1 MNGLAIFPCAMS
13 AGGMAGAAAD
23 QSAQRSTSGLKPKD
37 RLLRHGA
44 AGLTDTEL
52 IAVLLRYPSVED
64 VAVGLL
70 PTIGGLW
77 ELFCAERVALVR
89 SGASAG
95 RAAVLMAAG
104 ELMRR
109 LAAAK
114 ISHRRLLDQPAVVA
128 EFLALDSNYEQEVLG
143 VLLLDMR
150 HRLIAKCE
158 IFRGTAHR
166 SPATPAP
173 ILRAAIRHSASSLIA
188 FHNHPRGDPS
198 PSANDLSFTRQL
210 AGAGKLLAI
219 PLVDHLILGECG
231 SWVSLARHNAY

>member
-1 MNGLAIFPCAMS
+1 MNGLAIFPCELS
-13 AGGMAGAAAD
+13 TGGMAVSAAD

-64 VAVGLL
+64 VAQGLL

-95 RAAVLMAAG
+95 RAAVLMAAR

-114 ISHRRLLDQPAVVA
+114 ISRRRLLDQPAVVA
-128 EFLALDSNYEQEVLG
+128 EFLALDGNYEQEVLG

-158 IFRGTAHR
+158 IFRGTAR
-166 SPATPAP
+166 QTAAAPGP
-173 ILRAAIRHSASSLIA
+173 ILRAAIQHNAASLIA
-188 FHNHPRGDPS
+188 YHTHPSGAPAPS
-198 PSANDLSFTRQL
+198 DHDLLFT
-210 AGAGKLLAI
+210 
-219 PLVDHLILGECG
+219 HE
-231 SWVSLARHNAY
+231 LARAEHSPPRPALSGH